1 MSSLT
6 AEDCTIWY
14 NHFFNSLENKFCPLI
29 SKEILVKADA
39 PWYDHTVAV
48 LRRQRRRAERRWRR
62 LRSDTSRSDYT
73 AARRAV
79 GNQVLLR
86 KVEFYGGQVAS
97 CKGDQKKLCC
107 LMNNLMGRDSP
118 TS

>member
-1 MSSLT
+1 M
-6 AEDCTIWY
+6 
-14 NHFFNSLENKFCPLI
+14 
-29 SKEILVKADA
+29 
-39 PWYDHTVAV
+39 YDHTVAV

-62 LRSDTSRSDYT
+62 LRSDTCRSDYT

-97 CKGDQKKLCC
+97 CKGDQKKLCS
-107 LMNNLMGRDSP
+107 LMNNLMGRDSS
-118 TS
+118 TSLPSSESDIQLVLDFSRFFQSKSFTDQRGT